1 MERRLKERLIGAAVL
16 VMLAVIF
23 IPMVLDDRTETDITI
38 TETNIPE
45 RPQDNFNSRIVP
57 LDESDLTQLPEQVED
72 VIAEPVEE
80 PETVIVENNA
90 DTPDELEMEAGSTEV
105 VVPQPEKQP
114 VQTPE
119 AGSSKANQ
127 MGATAWVVQ
136 LGSFSSQD
144 NATALNQKLRKAGY
158 PAFVEP
164 LKRQTG
170 MAYRVRVGPELLRS
184 DAQKM
189 KEKLTREMQIEGMV
203 IRYP

>member
-1 MERRLKERLIGAAVL
+1 M
-16 VMLAVIF
+16 
-23 IPMVLDDRTETDITI
+23 
-38 TETNIPE
+38 
-45 RPQDNFNSRIVP
+45 
-57 LDESDLTQLPEQVED
+57 
-72 VIAEPVEE
+72 
-80 PETVIVENNA
+80 
-90 DTPDELEMEAGSTEV
+90 
-105 VVPQPEKQP
+105 
-114 VQTPE
+114 QTPE
-119 AGSSKANQ
+119 AEPSKANQ